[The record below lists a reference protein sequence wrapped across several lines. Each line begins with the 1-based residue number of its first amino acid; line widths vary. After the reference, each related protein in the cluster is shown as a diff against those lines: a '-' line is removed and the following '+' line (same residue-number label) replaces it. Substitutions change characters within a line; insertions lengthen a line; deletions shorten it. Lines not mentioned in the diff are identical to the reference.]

1 MRLNTARVL
10 CGLLAL
16 FASAAAWAVQFRLQ
30 VGQANRVPVG
40 IEVRNAETLCNVEI
54 RVDGGPPFQQRV
66 SAPDFMAWLV
76 LTPVRSGPVQV
87 SWRGVFHRNDRD
99 ELVNPCP
106 TQGQTRFMAG
116 TSNVDLQQDWRQW
129 WASQDPAQA
138 QCVQKILELLTLKT
152 DWLDRLDPEPAL
164 PGKVLARSQ
173 SQCERFVQIK
183 TPWGNEPMQSHPCN
197 LRGLKTRCEGYYTQA
212 GGKGQRLNYEQA
224 VAMHVSGTALVAG
237 HAESMAAQQARAR
250 AAKAAADKAIAE
262 ENARVEAFKKALA
275 EQKAREEEQRLAQQQ
290 AAEEERQK
298 KIKAAEQ
305 REREWLEN
313 RPWLVRK
320 LSRVQPKPLEEEQ
333 AQSEPGKKQP

>member
-1 MRLNTARVL
+1 MRLKTARAL
-10 CGLLAL
+10 CVLLAL
-16 FASAAAWAVQFRLQ
+16 WAGAAAWAAQYRLQ
-30 VGQANRVPVG
+30 VGQMNQVPVG
-40 IEVRNAETLCNVEI
+40 IDVRNAETLCNVEI

-66 SAPDFMAWLV
+66 RAPEFMAWLV
-76 LTPVRSGPVQV
+76 LTPVQSGPVLV
-87 SWRGVFHRNDRD
+87 TWRGVFYRNERD

-116 TSNVDLQQDWRQW
+116 PGNADLQQDWRAW
-129 WASQDPAQA
+129 WASQDPAQT
-138 QCVQKILELLTLKT
+138 QCMQKVLSLWSIKT
-152 DWLDRLDPEPAL
+152 DWLDRRDPEPAL
-164 PGKVLARSQ
+164 PGKLLARSQ

-183 TPWGNEPMQSHPCN
+183 TPWGAEPMASHSCTW
-197 LRGLKTRCEGYYTQA
+197 RGLKTRCEGYYTPA
-212 GGKGQRLNYEQA
+212 GGKGPRLNYEQA
-224 VAMHVSGTALVAG
+224 LAMHLSGTPLQAG
-237 HAESMAAQQARAR
+237 HAESVAAQQARAR
-250 AAKAAADKAIAE
+250 AAKAAADKALAE
-262 ENARVEAFKKALA
+262 ENARVEAFKQALA
-275 EQKAREEEQRLAQQQ
+275 EQKAREEAQRLAQQQ